1 MTSAIMMVDGVS
13 GGNGPSAEAFDWGAY
28 DAMDFTLLPQPS
40 STTSQSCQDGSI
52 STNPTTVQDGSAIS
66 ASSNSAPHEENARP
80 ACTKQLTDLLLDTD
94 KLWERIPLRST
105 MHIPRSD
112 PHELYLKALTEKAT
126 TKYILENL
134 FTVAQQLIDLY
145 PQAVTLISSRDADSA
160 AACDVPDCTHELVL
174 PPSLRDLEEQLPSQG
189 KSARVDAALAN
200 LLVSCH
206 VRLQDVLDRVFLLVT
221 SCTRVTLASP
231 DRREPD
237 FDLSEMRVG
246 SFVPQRTAA
255 VLMHMTLLKHLMLTL
270 SDKLALF
277 REAVS
282 SRKISGTVEDL
293 EARVLA
299 MQHESLA
306 GRHARQVQHISTI
319 EEFLVEFDLNK
330 L

>member
-1 MTSAIMMVDGVS
+1 MMVDGVS
-13 GGNGPSAEAFDWGAY
+13 GGIGPSAEAFDWGAY

-40 STTSQSCQDGSI
+40 STTSQSCQDGST
-52 STNPTTVQDGSAIS
+52 STNPTTIMDGSATS
-66 ASSNSAPHEENARP
+66 ASSSNAPHEDNARP
-80 ACTKQLTDLLLDTD
+80 VCTKQLTELLLDTD

-145 PQAVTLISSRDADSA
+145 PYAVTLISSRDADSA

-174 PPSLRDLEEQLPSQG
+174 PPALRELEEQLPSRRG
-189 KSARVDAALAN
+189 RPARPDAALAS
-200 LLVSCH
+200 LLVACH

-237 FDLSEMRVG
+237 FDLLEMRVG

-255 VLMHMTLLKHLMLTL
+255 VLMHMTLLKHLMTTL

-277 REAVS
+277 GEAVS
-282 SRKISGTVEDL
+282 PRKRPGTGTAEEDL

-319 EEFLVEFDLNK
+319 AEFLVDFDPDK